1 MTYQEY
7 FALREQL
14 VKAEQAYLNAW
25 KACNGTRKKGKK
37 LSALAHECLRLN
49 DLITSSPFYR

>member
-7 FALREQL
+7 FALRERL
-14 VKAEQAYLNAW
+14 AKVEREYMNAW
-25 KACNGTRKKGKK
+25 KACKGTRKRGKR

-49 DLITSSPFYR
+49 DLITSSQFYK